1 MRSVKC
7 VIYTAVVVCYVLWI
21 AACIFVERALAQ
33 SPAGRLGDATQT
45 PGLSK
50 LDPYGINSPGSG
62 NNFVTRHQR
71 FGNDTGIGGSSIGTT
86 SPTADS
92 RPVVR
97 FDSTD
102 KSPALASG
110 SRFQRPLTFSESM
123 LYSPALRSATSTRPI
138 FNSETALLTPLSSG
152 NRYEP
157 LDTRKFDYSDLSG
170 SVRFSR
176 RYRLLS
182 PFSPF

>member
-1 MRSVKC
+1 MRVLKC
-7 VIYTAVVVCYVLWI
+7 VISTAVLICYLLLI
-21 AACIFVERALAQ
+21 AACVFVERALAQ

-62 NNFVTRHQR
+62 SNFVTRHQR
-71 FGNDTGIGGSSIGTT
+71 FGSDTGIGGSSIGTT

-97 FDSTD
+97 LDSHD
-102 KSPALASG
+102 KSPALPDRSP
-110 SRFQRPLTFSESM
+110 FQKPLTFSESM
-123 LYSPALRSATSTRPI
+123 LYSPALRSATSTKPI
-138 FNSETALLTPLSSG
+138 FNTETDFLTPLSSG

-157 LDTRKFDYSDLSG
+157 LDARKFDYSDLSG